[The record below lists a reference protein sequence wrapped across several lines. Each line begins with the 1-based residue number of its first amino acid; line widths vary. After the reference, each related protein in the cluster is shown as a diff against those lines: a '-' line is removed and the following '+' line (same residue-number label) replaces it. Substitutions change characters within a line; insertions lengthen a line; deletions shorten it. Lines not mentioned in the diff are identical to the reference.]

1 MNLHQTLQAVMKSDA
16 YNDPRMT
23 DGPDGSRAAALTSV
37 INKFKEAAIKKLLSD
52 KTEPLHA
59 DFLARVTANEIKKRK
74 AYDSSFTGIGQ

>member
-1 MNLHQTLQAVMKSDA
+1 
-16 YNDPRMT
+16 MT